1 MREGTMNPFEE
12 RQNKVSPN
20 ICRRYRTL
28 ALMHFKT
35 ARLMSGLGSYKRVCQ
50 CHRGEEGGSLVEMAL
65 VLPMLMLILTG
76 IFAFGIAINN
86 YVQLTNAVNTGGRL
100 LSISRLNT
108 TDPCADTVAVIKH
121 AAPNLTPSLLQFSFV
136 LNTTGYAS
144 NTTSCSSSSTTTG
157 AAANLIQGDPVTIT
171 VTYPC
176 SLGVYGK
183 NLVPGCTLSA
193 QVTEL
198 EQ

>member
-1 MREGTMNPFEE
+1 MNPFEE
-12 RQNKVSPN
+12 RQNKVSLN

-28 ALMHFKT
+28 ALIHFKT
-35 ARLMSGLGSYKRVCQ
+35 ARLMSGSSSYKRVCR
-50 CHRGEEGGSLVEMAL
+50 RGEEGGALVEMAL

-100 LSISRLNT
+100 LSISRLST
-108 TDPCADTVAVIKH
+108 TDPCGDTVAVIKR
-121 AAPNLTPSLLQFSFV
+121 AAPNLTPSLMQFSFV
-136 LNTTGYAS
+136 LNTTTYAS

-157 AAANLIQGDPVTIT
+157 AAANLIQGDPVTVT